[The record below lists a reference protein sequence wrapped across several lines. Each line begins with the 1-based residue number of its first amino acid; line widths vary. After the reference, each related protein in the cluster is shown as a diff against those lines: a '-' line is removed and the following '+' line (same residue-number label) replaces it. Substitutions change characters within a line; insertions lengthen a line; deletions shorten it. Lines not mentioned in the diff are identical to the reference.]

1 MVDFK
6 RSATTAD
13 RLRQALADSKMTQAD
28 LVRKTGIYR
37 GTISNY
43 FNGKYEPKSGAI
55 NKLALALNVS
65 EAWLWGYDV
74 PKERSEKKNNPTS
87 EGGEMSSNRKLLMQ
101 MVDEIPEEA
110 LTEETVALLKQAMI
124 LLAKRPR

>member
-74 PKERSEKKNNPTS
+74 PKERSEKKNNPTL
-87 EGGEMSSNRKLLMQ
+87 EGGGLSDNRRKLMRF
-101 MVDEIPEEA
+101 VEEVPEDKVE
-110 LTEETVALLKQAMI
+110 LLWRVMRSI
-124 LLAKRPR
+124 LEGD